1 MQGGFTELMLEQIR
15 NSHEDDQSDSN
26 RQVKQYYKYIEITVH
41 KRGNYSCIG
50 GVNLAQ
56 SKCN

>member
-26 RQVKQYYKYIEITVH
+26 RQVKTMLQVY
-41 KRGNYSCIG
+41 RNYS
-50 GVNLAQ
+50 AQ
-56 SKCN
+56 KSKLQLYR